1 MINLLFLDL
10 KKRLAKLI
18 TKPSTAPTTKEMV
31 ISSNGLTIM
40 AYTEIEPPAKA
51 VAIWKRIAN
60 KSLHNL
66 NQIKR
71 IIKRKI
77 LYYCE
82 LNNIKIDED
91 LKEDNTNQKPVKF
104 KSNSIIFI

>member
-1 MINLLFLDL
+1 MFLDL

-51 VAIWKRIAN
+51 VAIWNKIAKRIKAAASSNATTGNKVSTNGPCARYCLITIKVAAGAVALAIADNVNAN
-60 KSLHNL
+60 S
-66 NQIKR
+66 
-71 IIKRKI
+71 
-77 LYYCE
+77 
-82 LNNIKIDED
+82 
-91 LKEDNTNQKPVKF
+91 KETY
-104 KSNSIIFI
+104 